1 VRHASAYEVRNLRKV
16 YDGPEVVANDAITFS
31 AEPGEAFGLLGPNG
45 AGKSTLVKQ
54 LVGLLTPTAG
64 EVRLFGEVVK
74 AEPSR
79 DRRIGRTVAY
89 LPQGALALGE
99 LRVAEA
105 IRWTGMLRGLGR
117 PTAETEMEEL
127 LDELQLVGLA
137 DRQIRKL
144 SGGQRRLVQI
154 GMTLVGRLPVLI
166 LDEPTSSLDPKQ
178 RVEVRDL
185 IARLRGEHTVILS
198 THILPEVSQ
207 ITDRVVI
214 INRGKVMAVDTPDT
228 LSQRLRGREEITV
241 EVAGGDAAS
250 IRQAVSSIP
259 GVARVDVNEAGADL
273 VRARIHSDLGTDVR
287 ADVARLLAS
296 QWRLLGLR
304 SESLSLEEIFL
315 KLTADRSE
323 EPDGGPARPALQEHD

>member
-1 VRHASAYEVRNLRKV
+1 VRHAAAYEVRNLRKV
-16 YDGPEVVANDAITFS
+16 YERPEVVANDGITFS

-64 EVRLFGEVVK
+64 EVRLFGEVVT
-74 AEPSR
+74 

-117 PTAETEMEEL
+117 PTAETEVEEL
-127 LDELQLVGLA
+127 LDELQLAALA

-166 LDEPTSSLDPKQ
+166 LDEPTADIDPVLRRRIWELVSE
-178 RVEVRDL
+178 RVRMG
-185 IARLRGEHTVILS
+185 ACVILV
-198 THILPEVSQ
+198 THDVSEAERVL
-207 ITDRVVI
+207 DRVAI
-214 INRGKVMAVDTPDT
+214 ID
-228 LSQRLRGREEITV
+228 RGRL
-241 EVAGGDAAS
+241 VAAGSPAQLKSNLDHRTR
-250 IRQAVSSIP
+250 IELV
-259 GVARVDVNEAGADL
+259 VAEGADL
-273 VRARIHSDLGTDVR
+273 DPRAIGAEIGGEWRVRGRHVSAWVPADLAVRSLEKVLASAGTEGFEDVR
-287 ADVARLLAS
+287 LITPTLEDVYLE
-296 QWRLLGLR
+296 LGGGTLDDEE
-304 SESLSLEEIFL
+304 ESV
-315 KLTADRSE
+315 
-323 EPDGGPARPALQEHD
+323 

>member
-1 VRHASAYEVRNLRKV
+1 MRHAAAYEVRNLRKV

-74 AEPSR
+74 AEPTR
-79 DRRIGRTVAY
+79 DRRIGRPVAS

-166 LDEPTSSLDPKQ
+166 LDEPTADVDPVLRRRIWELVSDRVRMGACVILVTHDVSEAERVLDRVAIIDRGRLVVAGSPAQLKSNLDHRTRIELVVAEGTDLDPRAIASEVGGEW
-178 RVEVRDL
+178 RV
-185 IARLRGEHTVILS
+185 
-198 THILPEVSQ
+198 
-207 ITDRVVI
+207 
-214 INRGKVMAVDTPDT
+214 
-228 LSQRLRGREEITV
+228 RGRHISAWV
-241 EVAGGDAAS
+241 
-250 IRQAVSSIP
+250 P
-259 GVARVDVNEAGADL
+259 ADL
-273 VRARIHSDLGTDVR
+273 AVRSLEKVIASVGAEGFEDVR
-287 ADVARLLAS
+287 LITPTLEDVYLE
-296 QWRLLGLR
+296 LGGGTLDD
-304 SESLSLEEIFL
+304 EEEA
-315 KLTADRSE
+315 K
-323 EPDGGPARPALQEHD
+323 